1 MSHLTPRGEQ
11 STSSEIATLT
21 NINDAVVD
29 KAVLLDDVA
38 NNSGIFNNSLYRS
51 TASASVTNTTNE
63 TSIIASGVGGTI
75 MPANFFIPG
84 RTLFIQAFGHF
95 ANTGGAVS
103 GTFKVKLGSTT
114 IIDTTVN
121 TILGLSGTR
130 GWRFMAVVTCR
141 TDGGSGTFMSQGFL
155 RYNYT
160 SSAVSGQDG
169 PNTTTATINTTVANS
184 LDITYKWATANAS
197 NTLTCTNVIVTMV

>member
-11 STSSEIATLT
+11 STTAEITTLT

-29 KAVLLDDVA
+29 KTILLDDTA

-75 MPANFFIPG
+75 MPANFFIAG
-84 RTLFIQAFGHF
+84 RTLFVQAFGHF

-103 GTFKVKLGSTT
+103 GTFKLKIGSTT
-114 IIDTTVN
+114 VIDTTVN

-130 GWRFMAVVTCR
+130 GWRFMGVVTCR
-141 TDGGSGTFMSQGFL
+141 TTGSSGTFMSQGFL

-160 SSAVSGQDG
+160 SSAVSGQDA
-169 PNTTTATINTTVANS
+169 PNTSTATVNTTIAQQ
-184 LDITYKWATANAS
+184 LDITYTWAVANAS
-197 NTLTCTNVIVTMV
+197 NTLTCTNVIITMV